1 LKLQIKN
8 TQGENTGDLD
18 VREDVFNVP
27 IKSALVH
34 QVMVGQLANKRQ
46 GTAKTKTRSEVSG
59 GGAKPRPQKHTGSSR
74 QGSTRSPIWVGGGRA
89 FGPTPR
95 SYRKRTPKKMR
106 RLALLSVLSDKARQS
121 DVLLL
126 DSLELKEGK
135 TKEIVS
141 ILSALKVSDPAL
153 IVTDGTNKKLVQSAG
168 NVEHVRTLPVQV
180 LNTLDLL
187 NKKQLIITVDAVKRI
202 EEIWGGVYKGDVDS
216 SETPLEDSW
225 VAEETSEEPQI
236 IEKVEESKDKSE
248 QPTISDL
255 GLSTRTNN
263 LLIRAEITEMDDLTN
278 LSKSELLDIPGFG
291 EKSYLEVRGKLENLN
306 ILPSDWE

>member
-1 LKLQIKN
+1 MKLEIKN
-8 TQGENTGDLD
+8 TQGENAGDLD

-27 IKSALVH
+27 IKPALVH

-121 DVLLL
+121 NVLLL

-141 ILSALKVSDPAL
+141 ILSALNVSGSAL

-168 NVEHVRTLPVQV
+168 NVGGVRTLPVQV

-187 NKKQLIITVDAVKRI
+187 NRKQLIITVDAVKRI
-202 EEIWGGVYKGDVDS
+202 EEIWGGIYKGDLDS
-216 SETPLEDSW
+216 SAALVEDSGE
-225 VAEETSEEPQI
+225 VKEIPEEQQI
-236 IEKVEESKDKSE
+236 IEGSEELEDESE

-263 LLIRAEITEMDDLTN
+263 LLIQAEITDIYDLTN
-278 LSKSELLDIPGFG
+278 LSKSEL
-291 EKSYLEVRGKLENLN
+291 
-306 ILPSDWE
+306 

>member
-1 LKLQIKN
+1 MKLEIKN
-8 TQGENTGDLD
+8 TQGENAGDLD

-27 IKSALVH
+27 IKPALVH

-121 DVLLL
+121 NVLLL

-141 ILSALKVSDPAL
+141 ILSALNVSGSAL

-168 NVEHVRTLPVQV
+168 NVGGVRTLPVQV

-187 NKKQLIITVDAVKRI
+187 NRKQLIITVDAVKRI
-202 EEIWGGVYKGDVDS
+202 EEIWGGIYKGDLGS
-216 SETPLEDSW
+216 SVTPVEDNE
-225 VAEETSEEPQI
+225 VVKEIPEEQQIAEGSKESEDGS
-236 IEKVEESKDKSE
+236 EK
-248 QPTISDL
+248 PTISDL

-263 LLIRAEITEMDDLTN
+263 LLIQAEITDMNDLTN
-278 LSKSELLDIPGFG
+278 LSKSELLDISGFG
-291 EKSYLEVRGKLENLN
+291 EKSYLEVREKLENLN
-306 ILPSDWE
+306 ILPSDWD